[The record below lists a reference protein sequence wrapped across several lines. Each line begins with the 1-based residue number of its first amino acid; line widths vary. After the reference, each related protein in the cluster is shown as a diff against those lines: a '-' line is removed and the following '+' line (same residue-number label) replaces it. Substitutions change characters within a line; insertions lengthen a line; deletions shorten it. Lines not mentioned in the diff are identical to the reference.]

1 MQSLIIRASPNPHLI
16 RAPDNKYRK
25 FVYKIVT
32 NTIFDIFIL
41 CAILCNVLTMALL
54 YEQAPIWLINSL
66 EFLNLCFTFLF
77 IFECIL
83 RIFAFGWSG
92 YFQSGWNQFDFFVVM
107 MSLIDIA
114 MNFVGAK
121 NFTKMLRTGPQL
133 VRIFRV
139 LRISKIFR
147 MVKVFENIHK
157 LMQTLIYSL
166 PKLVN
171 VLGLIFIVFFIF
183 STLGVHLFKD
193 VTKG

>member
-1 MQSLIIRASPNPHLI
+1 
-16 RAPDNKYRK
+16 
-25 FVYKIVT
+25 
-32 NTIFDIFIL
+32 
-41 CAILCNVLTMALL
+41 
-54 YEQAPIWLINSL
+54 
-66 EFLNLCFTFLF
+66 
-77 IFECIL
+77 
-83 RIFAFGWSG
+83 
-92 YFQSGWNQFDFFVVM
+92 
-107 MSLIDIA
+107 